1 MWRLMRQVFT
11 RPFLGGVGFLLP
23 DLRRRYRRFT
33 ESHLPTRVIAH
44 LSVVSLVI
52 VASAAGIAQAQ
63 GSGLNATTSTR
74 VETGFPSIVS
84 AVRGAAADSP
94 APTPSVYTMT
104 SLSAGD
110 LPPVDRGAR
119 AQVPTPEPLPTPVA
133 IDPDATPLP
142 APSAVGE
149 VATSTGPTSRGA
161 GAPAPAAPAP
171 AAPAPVAP
179 RFVFPI
185 PGGSYS
191 QGFHAGHLAVD
202 IAAPYG
208 AQIVAAQAGV
218 VTSGGWRNNGGGNVI
233 SIDHGNGIVTVY
245 NHLGSIWVSPGQY
258 VAAGQGI
265 GAVGCTG
272 TCTGPHVHFEVLV
285 NGIIDNPLRYL

>member
-1 MWRLMRQVFT
+1 M
-11 RPFLGGVGFLLP
+11 P

-63 GSGLNATTSTR
+63 GSGSNATTSTR

-84 AVRGAAADSP
+84 AARGAAADSP

-119 AQVPTPEPLPTPVA
+119 AQVPTSEPLPTPVA
-133 IDPDATPLP
+133 LDPDATPLP

-149 VATSTGPTSRGA
+149 VATGTGPTSRGA
-161 GAPAPAAPAP
+161 AVPAPV
-171 AAPAPVAP
+171 APAPVAP
-179 RFVFPI
+179 RFVFPV

-265 GAVGCTG
+265 GGVGCTG
-272 TCTGPHVHFEVLV
+272 LCTGPHVHFEVFV
-285 NGIIDNPLRYL
+285 NGMIDNPQRYL